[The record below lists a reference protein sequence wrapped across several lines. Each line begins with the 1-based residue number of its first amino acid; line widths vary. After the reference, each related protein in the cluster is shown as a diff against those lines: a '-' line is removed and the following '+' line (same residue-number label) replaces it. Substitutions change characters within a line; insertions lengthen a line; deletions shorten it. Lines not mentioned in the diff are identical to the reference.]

1 MTNWILSEEVSDEIH
16 SLVANIVVMIINE
29 IELKEQEEEEKP
41 EDEMEAPCIH

>member
-16 SLVANIVVMIINE
+16 SLVANIVVMIING